1 MRFGKKMSV
10 CTLAAAMVLSA
21 FAGCS
26 NSGNNAGSSSSAAAS
41 AAPAASS
48 AAGTSGDAS
57 YKGAQLVVATWGFSA
72 ANLKKI
78 SKDFESQYGCTVV
91 TDETSGNSE
100 RLNKLTAQKNNPK
113 IDVALL
119 TDSFA
124 DQGNRKG
131 LFDKIDTSVVTN
143 LSNLYTFAGNKDGYG
158 PAYSVVRYGIMYNAD
173 KVKTAPTSYQD
184 LFSDAYKGKVA
195 LPDMTSTAGPYLLMT
210 LAKDLSGDEKNAD
223 AAFKFLESK
232 KGNVNLWYTTS
243 ADVTKAFSTGDIDA
257 ALFMDMNM
265 PALTKSGLNIKWV
278 DPKEGDF
285 SAAATVNVV
294 KNGKNEKLAQ
304 LFVNYLLSDKVQSQI
319 AGTMNEAPTSKNAT
333 MPDAQKKY
341 LVFGQ
346 SQADALK
353 TFDWSY
359 VNSNK
364 ADWVETFQK
373 NVAVSK

>member
-1 MRFGKKMSV
+1 MKKFVKKMSA
-10 CTLAAAMVLSA
+10 CTLAAVMTLSA
-21 FAGCS
+21 LAGCS
-26 NSGNNAGSSSSAAAS
+26 NSGNAGSASSSASSAAAT
-41 AAPAASS
+41 ASS

-72 ANLKKI
+72 ASLKKI

-119 TDSFA
+119 TDSYA

-131 LFDKIDTSVVTN
+131 LFDKIDTNVVTN
-143 LSNLYTFAGNKDGYG
+143 LSSLYAFAGNKDGFG

-173 KVKTAPTSYQD
+173 KVKTVPTSYQD
-184 LFSDAYKGKVA
+184 LFKDDFKGKVA

-210 LAKDLSGDEKNAD
+210 LAKDLSGNEKNVD

-232 KGNVNLWYTTS
+232 KGNINLWYTTS
-243 ADVTKAFSTGDIDA
+243 ADVTKAFSTGDINA

-319 AGTMNEAPTSKNAT
+319 AGTMNEAPTNKNAT

-359 VNSNK
+359 VNSSK